1 MPYIPDYDSRGNQHL
16 VSGIKIGDYPG
27 RLNISDLLPADV
39 LVWYESQEGKTH
51 DLIRET
57 TQGPYT
63 HTGIYIGD
71 GQSVDAGPQ
80 GVACVPVTDLV
91 ANFEVGDVMRYCGL
105 NADRRATIVAKAR
118 SFVGYQ
124 YAWRDAIEMTFRR
137 DYFWRKMW
145 AVNSNLEWTVRGAIG
160 QRLIEQRMQN
170 GPPHKSIYCSQMVIE
185 AYEAG
190 IIFPNDW
197 VKSGVFSPNDMLVHN
212 IFQYQGFLS
221 MHPVPRYHPLAVNA
235 DIPRLTKRAWTGSWL
250 RFARACLRP
259 RK

>member
-1 MPYIPDYDSRGNQHL
+1 MLYF
-16 VSGIKIGDYPG
+16 
-27 RLNISDLLPADV
+27 RLAIPADLHRHFNV
-39 LVWYESQEGKTH
+39 KSIYKSLKTAH
-51 DLIRET
+51 VKQTIDTVQKLK
-57 TQGPYT
+57 
-63 HTGIYIGD
+63 
-71 GQSVDAGPQ
+71 S
-80 GVACVPVTDLV
+80 ACLRLFNELRNVEM
-91 ANFEVGDVMRYCGL
+91 NEQNKHFE
-105 NADRRATIVAKAR
+105 IVE
-118 SFVGYQ
+118 Q
-124 YAWRDAIEMTFRR
+124 H
-137 DYFWRKMW
+137 
-145 AVNSNLEWTVRGAIG
+145 EWTVRGAIE

-170 GPPHKSIYCSQMVIE
+170 GPPHQAIYCSQMVIE

-197 VKSGVFSPNDMLVHN
+197 VKSGVFSPNDMLIHN

>member
-1 MPYIPDYDSRGNQHL
+1 MPYILDHDSHGSEHL
-16 VSGIKIGDYPG
+16 VPGIKIGNYPG
-27 RLNISDLLPADV
+27 RLTQSALLPGDV
-39 LVWYESQEGKTH
+39 LVWYESQAGKIH

-71 GQSVDAGPQ
+71 GESVDAGPQ
-80 GVACVPVTDLV
+80 GVAYVPVADLI
-91 ANFEVGDVMRYCGL
+91 ANFEVGDVMRYSGL
-105 NADRRATIVAKAR
+105 NEDRRALIVAKAH
-118 SFVGYQ
+118 SFVGYE

-137 DYFWRKMW
+137 DYFWRKTW
-145 AVNSNLEWTVRGAIG
+145 AENGNLEWTVRGAVG
-160 QRLIEQRMQN
+160 QRLIEHRLQN
-170 GPPHKSIYCSQMVIE
+170 GPPHQAIYCSQMVIE

-190 IIFPNDW
+190 LSFPDDW
-197 VKSGVFSPNDMLVHN
+197 VASGVLSPNDLLTKN

-221 MHPVPRYHPLAVNA
+221 TNPAPDYHPLALNA
-235 DIPRLTKRAWTGSWL
+235 DIPRLSKRAWAGSWL